1 MFINL
6 CFHVIFHFQPISF
19 LFQCVVPSVA
29 TQYVR
34 NRKSHDTTAQQWTET
49 YAKASPSIPAPPKQG
64 VLGVLPTSLSPII
77 SSAVTTAPAEVV
89 QTRPSRSSRTSSWRH
104 ESAAGP
110 STTNANTSRS
120 NEDARASLA
129 SSTVSEEIIVLDSD
143 EDTPVRDSSKGKK
156 RKRQA
161 RQKRNDTLDHDSE
174 HDEHAKRTKTQFS
187 SARSSTLASGSGDV
201 IIIED

>member
-1 MFINL
+1 M
-6 CFHVIFHFQPISF
+6 
-19 LFQCVVPSVA
+19 
-29 TQYVR
+29 
-34 NRKSHDTTAQQWTET
+34 
-49 YAKASPSIPAPPKQG
+49 
-64 VLGVLPTSLSPII
+64 
-77 SSAVTTAPAEVV
+77 TTAPAEVV

-120 NEDARASLA
+120 NEDARASLPAA

-174 HDEHAKRTKTQFS
+174 EEHDEHAKRTKTQFS